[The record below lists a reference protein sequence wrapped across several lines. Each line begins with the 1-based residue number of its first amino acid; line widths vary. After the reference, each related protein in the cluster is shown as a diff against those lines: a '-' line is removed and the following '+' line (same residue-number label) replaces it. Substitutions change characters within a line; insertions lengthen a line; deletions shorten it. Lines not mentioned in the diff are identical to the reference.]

1 MKAYKRVSN
10 DLNWAAK
17 GNVLTAPGFHIFCL
31 VVQALV
37 MLSRLSSCPM
47 QSCPCFPKANPTA
60 FIKSWSLTTKFIVG
74 ESWDVNILR
83 VIRNRQPL
91 WHFQV
96 GCKSRGVIGPIGNPQ
111 LHLRKHE
118 YSWRGGGILSKMM
131 DVAWWLTS
139 PFDMFVWD
147 RRKSWHF
154 VFHLANLDPHFPHF
168 HKMSQRILWL
178 PWF

>member
-1 MKAYKRVSN
+1 MPSVPSVFFPLNISNVFWTNKFLIWNDQSQKKKKAFMKAYKRVSN
-10 DLNWAAK
+10 NPNWAAK
-17 GNVLTAPGFHIFCL
+17 GNVLTAPGFHISCL

-37 MLSRLSSCPM
+37 MLSHLSSCPM
-47 QSCPCFPKANPTA
+47 QSCPCFPKANPTV

-118 YSWRGGGILSKMM
+118 YSWRGGGIY
-131 DVAWWLTS
+131 
-139 PFDMFVWD
+139 
-147 RRKSWHF
+147 
-154 VFHLANLDPHFPHF
+154 
-168 HKMSQRILWL
+168 
-178 PWF
+178 